1 MGIVLAWPA
10 GRGPRGLGDFLGC
23 MCTNLVHAVDWA
35 GYSAGRDF
43 LRNRKPMP
51 IRTADR
57 RIAAGLAATRILFL
71 LLAPFMF

>member
-1 MGIVLAWPA
+1 
-10 GRGPRGLGDFLGC
+10 

-35 GYSAGRDF
+35 GYFAGRDF